1 MLRKS
6 AKYHYNRLIWYS
18 LYNMARRKKSL
29 QRKNKKA
36 EVGPFSFPLQ
46 TQTLVHLRV
55 QQIQILF
62 ALCAVNMIP
71 LRTYL
76 LLGHFMHV
84 NRNWILKMLLSWQ
97 IIREK
102 AVYIGDNAL
111 VDRLMIGDVGSN
123 SSFYQKRC
131 SATLY
136 NRFTK
141 KNRKRNVRGKLVLTR
156 WLHLWTRFDSGC

>member
-36 EVGPFSFPLQ
+36 EEGPFSFPLQ

-123 SSFYQKRC
+123 SSFYHKRC

>member
-1 MLRKS
+1 MKS

-18 LYNMARRKKSL
+18 LYNLARRKKSL
-29 QRKNKKA
+29 QSKNKKA
-36 EVGPFSFPLQ
+36 
-46 TQTLVHLRV
+46 QTLVHLQV

-123 SSFYQKRC
+123 SSFYHKRC